1 MPKIAERLTR
11 QLRGRGEKNPKE
23 LAYKL
28 LNKMGHMKGTKLT
41 TKGKARNAMTPG
53 ERAKDRQ
60 ASYTGRKTSDFNY
73 NPKTNQ
79 ATVKRRSR

>member
-23 LAYKL
+23 LAYAL
-28 LNKMGHMKGTKLT
+28 LNKMGHMKGKTLT
-41 TKGKARNAMTPG
+41 PKGKARNAMTPG
-53 ERAKDRQ
+53 ERAKSRQ
-60 ASYTGRKTSDFNY
+60 AKYSGGKPSDYKY

-79 ATVKRRSR
+79 AKKK